1 MTGQAALPGQLIIV
15 RHGESEWNAL
25 GKWTGHTDV
34 HLSEK
39 GYKEAA
45 LMGELLKDI
54 QIDYAYMSQQQ
65 RTRETLEGILD
76 ASGQY
81 DVPYEVSAAIN
92 ERDYGVYTGK
102 NKWEMRDE
110 VGEEQF
116 QRIRRGWDEPI
127 PEGETL
133 KMVYERAVPFYQD
146 VVAPRLTSGENVLL
160 VAHGNSIRSLV
171 KYIESVSDEAI
182 GEIEMI
188 FGMAL
193 IYRVDA
199 AGKHI
204 DKTIRHIETTSPPA

>member
-1 MTGQAALPGQLIIV
+1 MSEQAALPGRLMIV

-45 LMGELLKDI
+45 LMGDLLKDI

-81 DVPYEVSAAIN
+81 DVPYEVAAAIN
-92 ERDYGVYTGK
+92 ERDYGLYTGK
-102 NKWEMRDE
+102 NKWEMRDG

-116 QRIRRGWDEPI
+116 QRIRRSWDEPI

-133 KMVYERAVPFYQD
+133 KMVYERAVPFYKD
-146 VVAPRLTSGENVLL
+146 HAVPRLARGENVLL

-182 GEIEMI
+182 GDIEMI
-188 FGMAL
+188 FGSAL
-193 IYRVDA
+193 LYHVDQ
-199 AGKHI
+199 AGRYIDKEVRHI
-204 DKTIRHIETTSPPA
+204 DTTPPPA

>member
-1 MTGQAALPGQLIIV
+1 MSERTALPGQLVIV

-45 LMGELLKDI
+45 MMGELLKDI
-54 QIDYAYMSQQQ
+54 KLDYAYMSQQQ
-65 RTRETLEGILD
+65 RTKETLEGILD

-81 DVPYEVSAAIN
+81 DVPYEVAAAIN

-146 VVAPRLTSGENVLL
+146 TVVPRLANGENVLL
-160 VAHGNSIRSLV
+160 AAHGNSIRSLV
-171 KYIESVSDEAI
+171 KYIESVSDADI

-188 FGMAL
+188 FGSAL
-193 IYRVDA
+193 IYHVDD
-199 AGKHI
+199 AGKCI
-204 DKTIRHIETTSPPA
+204 DKNIRHIDTTPPPA

>member
-1 MTGQAALPGQLIIV
+1 MSQPTKLPGQLIIV

-34 HLSEK
+34 HLSAK

-45 LMGELLKDI
+45 MMGELLKDI
-54 QIDYAYMSQQQ
+54 PIDYAYMSQQQ

-76 ASGQY
+76 GSGQY
-81 DVPYEVSAAIN
+81 DVPYEVSPAIN
-92 ERDYGVYTGK
+92 ERDYGAYTGK

-133 KMVYERAVPFYQD
+133 KMVYERAVPFYKD
-146 VVAPRLTSGENVLL
+146 VVLPRLASGETVLL
-160 VAHGNSIRSLV
+160 AAHGNSIRSLV

-182 GEIEMI
+182 GDIEMI
-188 FGMAL
+188 FGTAL
-193 IYRVDA
+193 IYRVDHN
-199 AGKHI
+199 GKKVE
-204 DKTIRHIETTSPPA
+204 KTIREIDTTPPPA